1 MRTQVQVYRM
11 TDIRDVDRKLKELSI
26 RFEKVKNEI
35 DGIRF
40 LQGEKTVAL
49 WHRDELALKIY

>member
-1 MRTQVQVYRM
+1 MRTQVQVYKM
-11 TDIRDVDRKLKELSI
+11 SDIRDVDRKLKELNI
-26 RFEKVKNEI
+26 GFEKVTNEI

-40 LQGEKTVAL
+40 LQGKKTVAL

>member
-1 MRTQVQVYRM
+1 MS
-11 TDIRDVDRKLKELSI
+11 DIRDVDRKLKELNI
-26 RFEKVKNEI
+26 GFEKVTNEI

-40 LQGEKTVAL
+40 LQGKKTVAL

>member
-1 MRTQVQVYRM
+1 MRTQVQVYKM
-11 TDIRDVDRKLKELSI
+11 SDIRDVDRKLKELNI
-26 RFEKVKNEI
+26 GFEKVKNEV

>member
-1 MRTQVQVYRM
+1 MPTQVQVYRM
-11 TDIRDVDRKLKELSI
+11 TDIRDVDRKLKELNI
-26 RFEKVKNEI
+26 QFEKVKNEV

-40 LQGEKTVAL
+40 LQGERTVAL

>member
-1 MRTQVQVYRM
+1 M